1 MDHQKKYRARAM
13 KIAATAFGVASIAM
27 SGAAK
32 DELVV
37 TGEGIDTVELVR
49 LLRKKIGSADLLSVG
64 PLADEE
70 TKEEKANEANGI
82 PLVWGSQPYYNYN
95 SYLVIYV
102 HDHYDSPSCS
112 LM

>member
-1 MDHQKKYRARAM
+1 MCNKTKCIDNAE
-13 KIAATAFGVASIAM
+13 VESVAM
-27 SGAAK
+27 SGAEK

-37 TGEGIDTVELVR
+37 TGEGIEIVELVR

-64 PLADEE
+64 PAADQEN
-70 TKEEKANEANGI
+70 KEEKQNEASANGI
-82 PLVWGSQPYYNYN
+82 PLVWGSQSYDNYN
-95 SYLVIYV
+95 SYHVVYA